1 MFYVPG
7 AHRASGYK
15 REGADGRPAESE
27 HEMAHAKPTTKA
39 QTRVSAETE
48 PFELSCNAAETN
60 TCCERCNT
68 RETPWVAAL
77 PVLNREK
84 LMTYGLSGDLHGS
97 SHQVGSLAATLSD
110 CTLAALA

>member
-15 REGADGRPAESE
+15 RERAAGRPAESE

-68 RETPWVAAL
+68 RKTPWASGDR
-77 PVLNREK
+77 PINFGK
-84 LMTYGLSGDLHGS
+84 LITYEPTRDLHGS
-97 SHQVGSLAATLSD
+97 SHQVGS
-110 CTLAALA
+110 